1 MLRRGGRNGKGNVSS
16 GLMKGGRG
24 MTLASCPVPQWWFVA
39 WCVYDTSL
47 EREL

>member
-24 MTLASCPVPQWWFVA
+24 TLPPAQCLSGGLWHGVC
-39 WCVYDTSL
+39 T
-47 EREL
+47 